1 MYTCNTIQMKNTPR
15 FYVIA
20 IIIGSIAVFCG
31 VFFLVQKNNTSTIQ
45 RNSERYV
52 IFPKDYPNPL
62 FPKNI
67 ERFTPSTKQTE
78 TAMRIVQEELRG
90 DSRFYDIDQYYVQW
104 FGYVKSTGE
113 KMMWGNYS
121 CANPPK
127 DWKENISITQE
138 KGKCYF
144 LATLDIDNKKLI
156 STSLD

>member
-1 MYTCNTIQMKNTPR
+1 MKNTVP

-20 IIIGSIAVFCG
+20 FVIASIAIFYG

-45 RNSERYV
+45 HNSERYV
-52 IFPKDYPNPL
+52 IFPKENPNPV

-67 ERFTPSTKQTE
+67 ERFTPSSKQAE
-78 TAMRIVQEELRG
+78 AAMSIVQQELQG
-90 DSRFYDIDQYYVQW
+90 DSRVYNINQYYVQW

-113 KMMWGNYS
+113 KMLWGNYS

-127 DWKENISITQE
+127 DWKENVSIIQE

-144 LATLDIDNKKLI
+144 LATLDIDNKMLI